1 LSKDRT
7 SLGRRPYNDITVID
21 NLAVSGEH
29 AVLQMSGNEVYVED
43 LNSTNVTYVNAK
55 AVKSNSSMVTR

>member
-1 LSKDRT
+1 
-7 SLGRRPYNDITVID
+7 
-21 NLAVSGEH
+21 VSGEH